1 MQEVHGSS
9 LGILRSGLTYHET
22 RASQAFVRDLRPSL
36 HVQQTLG
43 FALLI
48 ISTTMAVLKDLEANQ
63 ELHLSEH
70 ARNNTENG
78 ESTSDSTTGNAKTGV
93 LSRWYRRVLDAGV
106 EENGIRPVPIEER
119 TQTQHSN
126 LFTVFFTCLLCILP

>member
-1 MQEVHGSS
+1 M
-9 LGILRSGLTYHET
+9 
-22 RASQAFVRDLRPSL
+22 

-48 ISTTMAVLKDLEANQ
+48 ISIAMAVLKDLEANHG
-63 ELHLSEH
+63 LHLSEH
-70 ARNNTENG
+70 SRNNTENG
-78 ESTSDSTTGNAKTGV
+78 ESASVSTAGNAKAGV
-93 LSRWYRRVLDAGV
+93 VSRWYRGVLDAGV
-106 EENGIRPVPIEER
+106 EENGFRPVPIEQR